1 MRVDQRAARI
11 AGIHGRVGLDK
22 GLDAEIVG
30 NNPQITRLGAHDT
43 RRNGRLQVERRT
55 DRQHPLAQTQRIG
68 RSESQR
74 RQVRSLDLQQRE
86 VRGRILADQ
95 LGVERTAVVELHAE
109 FRSPVHDVVVGHHV
123 TVGRDDDARTSGALF
138 AELRSLVIPL
148 RDAEELQ
155 KGIVPPAAR
164 HLDLL
169 HGFDIDHGLH
179 RILGGV
185 RQVGVLLGLIRGEL
199 RPQRGRAFH
208 LALDILYGAFAAP
221 GYCPCRKSARGGR
234 YGDCS

>member
-1 MRVDQRAARI
+1 MTPEPPARCS
-11 AGIHGRVGLDK
+11 
-22 GLDAEIVG
+22 
-30 NNPQITRLGAHDT
+30 
-43 RRNGRLQVERRT
+43 RNCGPRHT
-55 DRQHPLAQTQRIG
+55 
-68 RSESQR
+68 
-74 RQVRSLDLQQRE
+74 
-86 VRGRILADQ
+86 
-95 LGVERTAVVELHAE
+95 
-109 FRSPVHDVVVGHHV
+109 
-123 TVGRDDDARTSGALF
+123 
-138 AELRSLVIPL
+138 L